1 VVATIGVGE
10 DPWDATLNA
19 QVNLRG
25 TRAYVANQNNIGT
38 VSVIDTKTNSVIST
52 VTVGNQPKSGALN
65 RAGTSYY
72 VPNFGSGT
80 ISVVS
85 LPSVPG
91 RPAQVRATAGVESAT
106 VSWQAPA
113 FPGGE
118 PISGYRVTAFPGKK
132 TCSTTKTSCVLSNL
146 TPGVTYTFGIV
157 ARNGIG
163 LSRPA
168 ISERVTVLSA
178 GK

>member
-1 VVATIGVGE
+1 MVIATIGVG
-10 DPWDATLNA
+10 DNPYPA

-25 TRAYVANQNNIGT
+25 TRAYVANQNNVGT
-38 VSVIDTKTNSVIST
+38 VSVIDTATNTVIST
-52 VTVGNQPKSGALN
+52 VTVGSQPKSGALN
-65 RAGTSYY
+65 RAGTTYY

-91 RPAQVRATAGVESAT
+91 KPTRVTASAGVESAK

-118 PISGYRVTAFPGKK
+118 AISGYRVTAFPGKK
-132 TCSTTKTSCVLSNL
+132 TCTTTKTSCEITGL
-146 TPGVTYTFGIV
+146 TPGVTYTFGVV
-157 ARNGIG
+157 ARNAIG
-163 LSRPA
+163 FSRPV
-168 ISERVTVLSA
+168 ISDRVTVLSA